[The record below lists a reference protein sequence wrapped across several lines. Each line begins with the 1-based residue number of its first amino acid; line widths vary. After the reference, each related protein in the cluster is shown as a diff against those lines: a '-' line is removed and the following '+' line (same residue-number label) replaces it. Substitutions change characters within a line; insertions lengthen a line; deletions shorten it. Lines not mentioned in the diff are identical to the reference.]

1 MGEFLLRIFR
11 AIFGGP
17 VPSVDADALLTERAK
32 AKGERLDWR
41 NSIVDLLK
49 VLDLDSSLAGRKEL
63 ADELGYEGPLDGSA
77 QMNVWLHAEVM
88 KRVRSGEY
96 RRNDRR

>member
-11 AIFGGP
+11 AIFGTGLVGP
-17 VPSVDADALLTERAK
+17 ADADAILTARAK
-32 AKGERLDWR
+32 THSERLDWR

-49 VLDLDSSLAGRKEL
+49 VLDLDSSVAGRKEL

-77 QMNVWLHAEVM
+77 QMNVWLHTEVM

-96 RRNDRR
+96 R